1 MRHVLANLATY
12 ALAVGLAVG
21 AALFAWG
28 RSAQLVIA
36 TEADVEL
43 AETVPPESERAFAW
57 RGFGEDVYLAN
68 CQNCHTVDGSG
79 RGMYPPVQNQAAHLG
94 AEGGRGYLVDLVLY
108 GLYTGAYG
116 APMPPMPE
124 LSDAEIAAVTNYVLT
139 RFSEAGEAPDTSW
152 MILPADVA
160 ARRGRGLSEWDVAD
174 TRPPVPT
181 AEALGRGVRVPL
193 ETDAPAVP
201 PGDDE

>member
-12 ALAVGLAVG
+12 ALVAGLAVG

-36 TEADVEL
+36 TEADVEPSQTI
-43 AETVPPESERAFAW
+43 AITSPGAFEWRAF
-57 RGFGEDVYLAN
+57 GEAVYVAN
-68 CQNCHTVDGSG
+68 CQNCHTADGSG
-79 RGMYPPVQNQAAHLG
+79 RGMYPPVQNLAPHLEAG
-94 AEGGRGYLVDLVLY
+94 GGRGYLVDLVLY
-108 GLYTGAYG
+108 GVYTGEYG

-124 LSDAEIAAVTNYVLT
+124 LSDAEVAAVTNHVLVRFAAPNAAPHASRLYVP
-139 RFSEAGEAPDTSW
+139 R
-152 MILPADVA
+152 DVA
-160 ARRGRGLSEWDVAD
+160 RRRGRSLGEWDVAAA
-174 TRPPVPT
+174 RPAVPT